1 MDYEQDYIMRLVK
14 DMARMIAKM
23 LLGRKTPEYV
33 LPEEE
38 EEYSSLDSLY
48 RKWERM
54 ADDPGTASEPD
65 QSGQLCRQ

>member
-48 RKWERM
+48 PEM
-54 ADDPGTASEPD
+54 GEN
-65 QSGQLCRQ
+65 GG

>member
-38 EEYSSLDSLY
+38 EEYSS
-48 RKWERM
+48 W
-54 ADDPGTASEPD
+54 TAFTEM
-65 QSGQLCRQ
+65 GENGG